1 MTKKNKIFSI
11 LAVLAVMISV
21 AAFADNTAKV
31 IGMKGQCQYQL
42 SEGEWLDIQRGDE
55 FPMGATV
62 STKFNSELTLK
73 IGASTVKVGPLSR
86 MRIGDIDIDDSKVTG
101 SEKVLLYVDTGTVY
115 NDVKRKN
122 NKALMEYRVKTPA
135 LTASVRGT
143 KFTVSYDKVSV
154 TEGCV
159 GVIDMQTG
167 DEVLVYAGGSYDAA
181 APVAEKKLKDVIVNA
196 GGQASSGQISNGD
209 FATEQ
214 SGAAS
219 GTNYTGITIQATREA
234 D

>member
-1 MTKKNKIFSI
+1 MKKFAVIMAFLSLL
-11 LAVLAVMISV
+11 LAATVS
-21 AAFADNTAKV
+21 ADDFAKV
-31 IGMKGQCQYQL
+31 VGTKGQCQYQVG
-42 SEGEWLDIQRGDE
+42 SEWLDIRKGDE
-55 FPMGATV
+55 FPAGATV

-101 SEKVLLYVDTGTVY
+101 SEKVLLYVDTGTIY

-196 GGQASSGQISNGD
+196 GGQASGGQISNGD

-214 SGAAS
+214 GGGSEQS
-219 GTNYTGITIQATREA
+219 YTGITIQATREG

>member
-1 MTKKNKIFSI
+1 MKKFAVIMAFLSLL
-11 LAVLAVMISV
+11 LAATVS
-21 AAFADNTAKV
+21 ADDFAKV
-31 IGMKGQCQYQL
+31 VGTKGQCQYQVG
-42 SEGEWLDIQRGDE
+42 SEWLDIRKGDE
-55 FPMGATV
+55 FPAGATV
-62 STKFNSELTLK
+62 STKFNSELTIK

-101 SEKVLLYVDTGTVY
+101 SEKVLLYIDTGTVY

-122 NKALMEYRVKTPA
+122 NKALMDYRVKTPA

-159 GVIDMQTG
+159 GVLDMQTG

-181 APVAEKKLKDVIVNA
+181 APVAEKKLKDAVVNA
-196 GGQASSGQISNGD
+196 GGQASGGQISNGD

-214 SGAAS
+214 GSGS
-219 GTNYTGITIQATREA
+219 GQSYTGITIQATREG